1 MYLAVALQKQ
11 MMREGLI
18 SPIAITEQIR
28 NHYGLHPYL
37 FRIGSVIAKTKP
49 ELAMTKAELAMTKA
63 ELAINQFNYLFQFVV
78 PAEAGI
84 QPLY

>member
-49 ELAMTKAELAMTKA
+49 ELAMTKAELA
-63 ELAINQFNYLFQFVV
+63 INQFNYLFQFVV